1 MKFDLSNPPKGFA
14 RCSVSQLVAAD
25 KMVFQVMIE
34 KGVKPKRST
43 GGDCAM
49 DTELLEALHSYQ
61 VSFGLMPLP
70 AKAEKEKEKE
80 KKKTEVPKNA
90 FDKNAKGRGKGKGK
104 AGVRQRFFKIPQ
116 AIYQKGGVAETPAG
130 EAICFSYN
138 LSHCAN
144 GPDGGSCAKGKHV
157 CCKCFG
163 AHGIKDH
170 GS

>member
-80 KKKTEVPKNA
+80 KKKQKCPRTPSTRTQK
-90 FDKNAKGRGKGKGK
+90 AKVKEKERLESGRGSSRFRKRFTRK
-104 AGVRQRFFKIPQ
+104 AELPRRQQVKRS
-116 AIYQKGGVAETPAG
+116 A
-130 EAICFSYN
+130 
-138 LSHCAN
+138 SHT
-144 GPDGGSCAKGKHV
+144 
-157 CCKCFG
+157 
-163 AHGIKDH
+163 I
-170 GS
+170 